1 MYTLIAFI
9 PDYMFEI
16 ASAKQIQVALRYLGS
31 QIASLKVTLL
41 DSWDEV
47 FFKKKM

>member
-1 MYTLIAFI
+1 MRPVYTLIAFI
-9 PDYMFEI
+9 PVYMFKI

-41 DSWDEV
+41 DPLDEV
-47 FFKKKM
+47 FF